1 MATRDIY
8 ETGFDEDV
16 RVGSSA
22 NQCPECDGRVT
33 TNAVEAIC
41 EDCGLVIDEQ
51 RIDHGPEWRA
61 YDKEECER
69 TGAPLTAARHD
80 RGLSTEIG
88 RGTDAKGNELSGKK
102 RRRLA
107 RMRREQT
114 RGRWRSKAERNLT
127 HGLGEVRRLASALEL
142 SNSVRDQACQL
153 FRSAQSED
161 LLRGRSIE
169 AIAAVSVYGACRCNG
184 LSRLVDDVSEVTPS
198 DNASRRPRVATLT
211 SRRPPT
217 ASAGPVGRQSQT
229 GRRNAGS
236 VSPTISRVTPPAR
249 LSQRRRRIS
258 VSSTWS
264 SSRPRSTGPSQ
275 RAVPGRTS
283 SLPTRRSRPSTTTRS
298 STISTRRRRAS
309 WPSNGPHSP
318 TRYRCRQRRESGFS
332 VPPVTGLGGTGR
344 KRRSVRSRPR
354 RGSTTSVGTASATRR
369 VSTRSSTTPTTRCGW
384 FQR

>member
-169 AIAAVSVYGACRCNG
+169 ALAAASVYGACRCNG
-184 LSRLVDDVSEVTPS
+184 LSRLVDDVSEM
-198 DNASRRPRVATLT
+198 ARIAE
-211 SRRPPT
+211 
-217 ASAGPVGRQSQT
+217 
-229 GRRNAGS
+229 
-236 VSPTISRVTPPAR
+236 SRVTNAYKTLNEELGLPAEPVSPSMFVPR
-249 LSQRRRRIS
+249 LASDLECPDRI
-258 VSSTWS
+258 
-264 SSRPRSTGPSQ
+264 RQ
-275 RAVPGRTS
+275 RARTLAEQAEERGVTTGVHPAGFAAACLYKACREEGRWLT
-283 SLPTRRSRPSTTTRS
+283 
-298 STISTRRRRAS
+298 
-309 WPSNGPHSP
+309 
-318 TRYRCRQRRESGFS
+318 QRDVAESGD
-332 VPPVTGLGGTGR
+332 V
-344 KRRSVRSRPR
+344 
-354 RGSTTSVGTASATRR
+354 
-369 VSTRSSTTPTTRCGW
+369 TPTTVRTHHETLEE
-384 FQR
+384 QVV